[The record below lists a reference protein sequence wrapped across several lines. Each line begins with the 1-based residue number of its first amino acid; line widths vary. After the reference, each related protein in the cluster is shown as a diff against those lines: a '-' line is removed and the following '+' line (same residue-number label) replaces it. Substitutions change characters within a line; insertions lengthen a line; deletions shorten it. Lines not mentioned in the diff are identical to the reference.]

1 MDRQFTN
8 EAFVA
13 RIEPEYNAFMK
24 RAETVRWSP
33 ATIDYSKID
42 HSKLT
47 INDLFGV
54 FVTLHIENYSDVYT
68 KLLVEEYGDVP
79 LIKDFVLNWERE
91 EENHARVFEKYMIS
105 LGIPLDELRAN
116 YAKVNKDD
124 FPVPTRD
131 QAGLNVFVF
140 LQELFTREMYIK
152 ILKATKEPVLTEILK
167 RVVRDEER
175 HYRFYKFTLG
185 LRLEMDKK
193 NTLKQMRN
201 VMRIFG
207 MPQTMYRQ
215 RAMTDKLMEYYS
227 FNWAE
232 IMSIAR
238 PIMKTLEASPSR
250 LFTKLPRLQAA
261 WQNRRTFTY
270 ALQTPYLWNHV
281 AVGIKHALG
290 FNLVPANDRKY
301 VDDTVARLEKL
312 LTPQSTSDNV
322 LRFKTAKQ
330 MY

>member
-1 MDRQFTN
+1 MQ
-8 EAFVA
+8 
-13 RIEPEYNAFMK
+13 

-33 ATIDYSKID
+33 AAIDYSKID

-47 INDLFGV
+47 ISDIFAV

-68 KLLVEEYGDVP
+68 KLLVEEYGDIP
-79 LIKDFVLNWERE
+79 LIKQFVLNWERE
-91 EENHARVFEKYMIS
+91 EENHARVFEKYMTT

-116 YAKVNKDD
+116 YAKVNKED

-152 ILKATKEPVLTEILK
+152 MLKATKEPVLTEILK

-193 NTLKQMRN
+193 YTLKQMRN
-201 VMRIFG
+201 VMHIFG
-207 MPQTMYRQ
+207 MPKTMHRQ
-215 RAMTDKLMEYYS
+215 RAMTDKLMEYYA
-227 FNWAE
+227 FNWSE

-238 PIMKTLEASPSR
+238 PIMKTLEASPTR
-250 LFTKLPRLQAA
+250 LFKSFPRLQSV
-261 WQNRRTFTY
+261 WQNRRTFAY
-270 ALQTPYLWNHV
+270 ALQTPYLWDHV
-281 AVGIKHALG
+281 SVGIKQALG
-290 FNLVPANDRKY
+290 INLVPADDRKY
-301 VDDTVARLEKL
+301 VEDVVARLETL
-312 LTPQSTSDNV
+312 LTPQNNDNV
-322 LRFKTAKQ
+322 LNFKTAEQ